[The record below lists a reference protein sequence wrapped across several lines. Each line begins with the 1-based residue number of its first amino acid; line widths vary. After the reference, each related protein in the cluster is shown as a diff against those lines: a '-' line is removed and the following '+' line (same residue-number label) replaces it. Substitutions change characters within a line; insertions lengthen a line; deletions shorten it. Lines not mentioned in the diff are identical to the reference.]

1 VASRVVT
8 QLISDVSGEEIADG
22 QGETVEFA
30 YRGTSYSID
39 LTAREAADFDASM
52 AVYLEH
58 ASKRGSSSTR
68 SAGRSAAKGSDAKA
82 IRAWAKDQGI
92 DIPNRG
98 RIPSDVRARY
108 ESSN

>member
-1 VASRVVT
+1 VT

-22 QGETVEFA
+22 RGETVEFA

-39 LTAREAADFDASM
+39 LTAQEAADFDASM

-58 ASKRGSSSTR
+58 ATRRGSSTR

-92 DIPNRG
+92 DIPDRG

>member
-22 QGETVEFA
+22 RGETVEFA

-39 LTAREAADFDASM
+39 LTAQEAADFDASM

-58 ASKRGSSSTR
+58 ATKRSSSTR

-92 DIPNRG
+92 DIPDRG